1 MADALPGMN
10 VFGVLAQVPLDLAN
24 LGARQATEVMS
35 VLNVGMQRLNN
46 ELAVPPALPSM
57 AGMQGLPALPGLP
70 GLAPA
75 AGPAPAAGAQ
85 AADVFSSQLMNIPV
99 SAAGPRVVI

>member
-24 LGARQATEVMS
+24 LSARQANEVMS
-35 VLNVGMQRLNN
+35 VLNVGMQRLST
-46 ELAVPPALPSM
+46 ELAVPPALPAM
-57 AGMQGLPALPGLP
+57 AGMQGLPALPALP
-70 GLAPA
+70 GITPSA
-75 AGPAPAAGAQ
+75 APAPAAGAQ
-85 AADVFSSQLMNIPV
+85 AADVFSGQMMSFPA